1 MAGTD
6 PPHRRGKP
14 LTPEEERRFRELTA
28 DLDGS
33 PGRSLD
39 QLEADISGAMGWRLR
54 LRATLIA
61 VLEWWW
67 FAPVLIVA
75 GLVAAM
81 LVIQRSPLLAMLGV
95 AVAALGVVQLTRGA
109 RSAMR
114 RLSGRDRR
122 VSSQSR
128 H

>member
-6 PPHRRGKP
+6 PPHRRGAP

-33 PGRSLD
+33 PGQSLD
-39 QLEADISGAMGWRLR
+39 QLEADISGAVGWRLR
-54 LRATLIA
+54 LRAALVSA
-61 VLEWWW
+61 LGWWW
-67 FAPVLIVA
+67 FAPILIVA

-81 LVIQRSPLLAMLGV
+81 LVIQRSPFLAMIGV

-109 RSAMR
+109 RSAVR

-122 VSSQSR
+122 VSSEPR
-128 H
+128 R